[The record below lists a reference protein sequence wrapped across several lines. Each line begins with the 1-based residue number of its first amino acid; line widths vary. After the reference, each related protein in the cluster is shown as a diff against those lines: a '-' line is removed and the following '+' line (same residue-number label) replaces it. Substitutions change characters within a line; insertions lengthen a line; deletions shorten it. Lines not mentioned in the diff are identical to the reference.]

1 MIAVGILVVLFGGHV
16 LGIGLHVL
24 GALVLFVGSL
34 FPGSALLAVHVAALR
49 VAVLGGVAHMVH
61 AVFVFHDFHPLYVGK
76 GSLRREK
83 GDYAGNFLQFRVSFI
98 VQQIF
103 VSDVKYFG
111 NGF

>member
-34 FPGSALLAVHVAALR
+34 FPGSALLAVHVAALS